1 MKSER
6 ETEAPLT
13 PEDVQKILSI
23 CSPRGL
29 LVGGQALAFWA
40 DHLQVE
46 RPANL
51 VSGVT
56 ADADFIGD
64 SVLAKDLARRLGWQ
78 IWIPALDDSTP
89 QTGKVTHRTKSGQVK
104 QVDFLSGVVG
114 LTTKDLVRRA
124 IEMEMPDI
132 GHLRVIHPIDVL
144 DSRIQNLHLL
154 PEKRT
159 DAGIAQARLAVDVAR
174 AFIRQEVATR
184 DERAGLK
191 LLERVAD
198 IASDI
203 AAVRVFLLYGIDPLK
218 AVPLEDFRT
227 TSSLHKVRWPQ
238 IVAEV
243 GKKRESLRKL
253 SSQVKSLC
261 TVRKRLD
268 SFADGLAAVTGTHKM
283 KDTYPVSSATQS
295 TTSHRESI
303 MNTILRR
310 CAITACVFAALGA
323 LEAAA
328 QSGATPCS
336 LLTPAQVS
344 AAVGATAGNGEPIG
358 TTGCTWSWGRP
369 KTTLSLWNA
378 SKWGLGATAYLFKVY
393 GVDSPS
399 DQLSIEKKLAAD
411 VLAILSAK

>member
-1 MKSER
+1 MKTER
-6 ETEAPLT
+6 DVQAPLT

-40 DHLQVE
+40 DHLRVE

-56 ADADFIGD
+56 ADADFIGN
-64 SVLAKDLARRLGWQ
+64 SALAKDLARHLGWQ

-89 QTGKVTHRTKSGQVK
+89 QTGKVTHRTKSGVK

-114 LTTKDLVRRA
+114 LTTKDLARRA
-124 IEMEMPDI
+124 IEMEVPNI

-174 AFIRQEVATR
+174 AFIRQELATR

-198 IASDI
+198 IAADM
-203 AAVRVFLLYGIDPLK
+203 AAVRVFLLYGVDPLK
-218 AVPLEDFRT
+218 GVPLDDFRT
-227 TSSLHKVRWPQ
+227 SSALHKVRWPQ

-243 GKKRESLRKL
+243 GEKRESLRRL
-253 SSQVKSLC
+253 SS
-261 TVRKRLD
+261 R
-268 SFADGLAAVTGTHKM
+268 
-283 KDTYPVSSATQS
+283 S
-295 TTSHRESI
+295 TR
-303 MNTILRR
+303 
-310 CAITACVFAALGA
+310 
-323 LEAAA
+323 
-328 QSGATPCS
+328 
-336 LLTPAQVS
+336 
-344 AAVGATAGNGEPIG
+344 
-358 TTGCTWSWGRP
+358 
-369 KTTLSLWNA
+369 
-378 SKWGLGATAYLFKVY
+378 
-393 GVDSPS
+393 
-399 DQLSIEKKLAAD
+399 
-411 VLAILSAK
+411 SAK

>member
-1 MKSER
+1 MLSTRSER

-40 DHLQVE
+40 NHLQVE
-46 RPANL
+46 RPVDL

-64 SVLAKDLARRLGWQ
+64 SVLAKDLANRLGWK

-104 QVDFLSGVVG
+104 QVDFLSGVAG
-114 LTTKDLVRRA
+114 LTTKDLARRA
-124 IEMEMPDI
+124 IEMEVPQI
-132 GHLRVIHPIDVL
+132 GRLRVIHPLDVL

-159 DAGIAQARLAVDVAR
+159 TAGIAQARLAVDVAR
-174 AFIRQEVATR
+174 TFIRQEVATR

-198 IASDI
+198 VAGDI
-203 AAVRVFLLYGIDPLK
+203 AAVRVFLLYGIDPLQ

-227 TSSLHKVRWPQ
+227 TTALHKVRWPQ

-243 GKKRESLRKL
+243 GDKRESLRKIA
-253 SSQVKSLC
+253 S
-261 TVRKRLD
+261 R
-268 SFADGLAAVTGTHKM
+268 
-283 KDTYPVSSATQS
+283 S
-295 TTSHRESI
+295 TR
-303 MNTILRR
+303 
-310 CAITACVFAALGA
+310 TA
-323 LEAAA
+323 
-328 QSGATPCS
+328 
-336 LLTPAQVS
+336 
-344 AAVGATAGNGEPIG
+344 
-358 TTGCTWSWGRP
+358 
-369 KTTLSLWNA
+369 K
-378 SKWGLGATAYLFKVY
+378 
-393 GVDSPS
+393 
-399 DQLSIEKKLAAD
+399 
-411 VLAILSAK
+411 

>member
-6 ETEAPLT
+6 QAEAPLT

-64 SVLAKDLARRLGWQ
+64 SALAKDLARRLGWQ

-89 QTGKVTHRTKSGQVK
+89 QTGKVTHRTTSGQVK

-114 LTTKDLVRRA
+114 LTTKDLARRA

-159 DAGIAQARLAVDVAR
+159 EAGIAQAQLAMNVAR
-174 AFIRQEVATR
+174 AFIRQQVATR

-198 IASDI
+198 IAGDI
-203 AAVRVFLLYGIDPLK
+203 AAVKVFLLFGIDPLK
-218 AVPLEDFRT
+218 AIPLEDFRT
-227 TSSLHKVRWPQ
+227 TSALHKVRWPQ

-253 SSQVKSLC
+253 SSRSARAVK
-261 TVRKRLD
+261 
-268 SFADGLAAVTGTHKM
+268 
-283 KDTYPVSSATQS
+283 
-295 TTSHRESI
+295 
-303 MNTILRR
+303 
-310 CAITACVFAALGA
+310 
-323 LEAAA
+323 
-328 QSGATPCS
+328 
-336 LLTPAQVS
+336 
-344 AAVGATAGNGEPIG
+344 
-358 TTGCTWSWGRP
+358 
-369 KTTLSLWNA
+369 
-378 SKWGLGATAYLFKVY
+378 
-393 GVDSPS
+393 
-399 DQLSIEKKLAAD
+399 
-411 VLAILSAK
+411 